1 MTEPDPI
8 PDAVRRFVL
17 TNIASVPHL
26 EALLLLRADPRA
38 WSTGELA
45 QRLYTSDK
53 NAARLLADLCHLG
66 MAEPAAQGSVRYA
79 PQSAATGAMLDE
91 VARHYA
97 QHLVAMTHLIHSS
110 VDRKAQQFA
119 AAFTFRKGS

>member
-1 MTEPDPI
+1 VTDSDPI

-26 EALLLLRADPRA
+26 EALLLLRADVRA
-38 WSTGELA
+38 WSTDELA
-45 QRLYTSDK
+45 RRLYTSDK

-66 MAEPAAQGSVRYA
+66 MAEDAGDGTVRYA
-79 PQSAATGAMLDE
+79 PQSPATGAMLDT
-91 VARHYA
+91 VARLYS
-97 QHLVAMTHLIHSS
+97 QNLVAMTNLIHSS

-119 AAFTFRKGS
+119 AAFTFRKGP